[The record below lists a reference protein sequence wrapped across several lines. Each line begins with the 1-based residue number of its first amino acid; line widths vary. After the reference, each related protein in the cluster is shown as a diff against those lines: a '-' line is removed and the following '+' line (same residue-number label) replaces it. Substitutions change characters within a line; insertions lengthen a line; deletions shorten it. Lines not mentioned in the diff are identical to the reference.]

1 MPVQTLKALRIHPHS
16 GRSRAGSQS
25 EGPAGQVDKASGSP
39 EGSHAV
45 IDGNTTPDAQHDTT
59 AIDGKGHKRHFS
71 GVHRY
76 DVLGALGN
84 NRTPSPSQSPSSG
97 RSRTNSVS
105 NRPRS
110 RSIAREVVHNNF
122 DLTAVTDT
130 GKGIYKLGG
139 ALTKSPME
147 FT

>member
-45 IDGNTTPDAQHDTT
+45 ISGDTTPNAQHDN
-59 AIDGKGHKRHFS
+59 ANDNGHKRHFS
-71 GVHRY
+71 GHHRY

-84 NRTPSPSQSPSSG
+84 ARTPSPSQSPSSG

-110 RSIAREVVHNNF
+110 RSIAKEVVHNNF
-122 DLTAVTDT
+122 DLTAITDT